1 MHVAFEAS
9 GVRDLE
15 TTQTLFLLN
24 TQLFVCQ
31 SRFAAATPR
40 ESSGLLPAHQTPLR
54 PAPKTLLSQQEK
66 KEREKSRRRL
76 RLRTVTVSSRPFFC
90 RNDFSSSPSPSSR
103 CFLPE
108 RQHLLTQGCRLATCL
123 CPSLCKTSQ
132 KYCGPGPERLLGFH
146 CGGLTATDAQS
157 SSQSVSQ
164 SEHQGGPRESL
175 VRSAPTGRSSRLA

>member
-9 GVRDLE
+9 GVKDLE
-15 TTQTLFLLN
+15 PTQTLFFTKHPAVRLPV
-24 TQLFVCQ
+24 TVCCCDPTGEL
-31 SRFAAATPR
+31 STAPR
-40 ESSGLLPAHQTPLR
+40 SPNSSPTCP
-54 PAPKTLLSQQEK
+54 PKTLLSQQEK

-146 CGGLTATDAQS
+146 CGGLTATDAQVL
-157 SSQSVSQ
+157 QSVSQ
-164 SEHQGGPRESL
+164 SVRTPR
-175 VRSAPTGRSSRLA
+175 RAP